1 MWWGSCHFEVSYCNL
16 WIWHD
21 HSARSAHI
29 IVATRFTM
37 LKPRC
42 VHDSSSLGKG
52 ITHLTKLLGGVSYEK
67 ILWYNNLP
75 LYATARWL
83 PQQIPP
89 LNFLA
94 WSIVDIKNLQRAQK
108 LHGFQSQVGLVHYVK
123 ITPIYLFPM
132 QVLMLAITHPLWR
145 IRSPIRGNTA
155 MMRQSAIKYHHIQ
168 TLLMSTS
175 CSTKRKVRINELDAG
190 YRLVLEN
197 LNLNWFTKTSRDNL
211 KNHCTNTRLVCTHF
225 KAFF

>member
-1 MWWGSCHFEVSYCNL
+1 MGFGSKCSILNGQVIYVEKSKLNIADMWLIPLDHVTYYTYYRCH
-16 WIWHD
+16 
-21 HSARSAHI
+21 
-29 IVATRFTM
+29 TFTM

-52 ITHLTKLLGGVSYEK
+52 IKCLMKLLGGFSYEK
-67 ILWYNNLP
+67 ILRYNNLP

-123 ITPIYLFPM
+123 ITPIYLFPV

-190 YRLVLEN
+190 YRLVFGKFE
-197 LNLNWFTKTSRDNL
+197 FEPIY
-211 KNHCTNTRLVCTHF
+211 
-225 KAFF
+225 